1 MKSSNIKFL
10 KMLKKNRSLIEL
22 NFSKSNI
29 GNHDLEEINK
39 MISNSSIRHLYLFK
53 NKITDFNSIIKTVYR
68 TKLIKEKD
76 IVDDNVMSN
85 DDSMLMNLDLS
96 NSDIWIKNKNQVIL
110 IKKIIEETNLSCL
123 DISHILYG
131 PNPDKKVILPEN
143 ESYRNYIDNNIKA
156 PLEKYDLYYKNLMK
170 KKLPIEIDI
179 KELEAQNYE
188 EFNDFFKELKIDI
201 DIDNITNQKE
211 AEYIV
216 YLKKNARNIIK
227 KIKSETQD
235 KNIKINA
242 KLDDIEDI
250 KNFFNKLVSYMK
262 LKNSKKRLTQIND
275 KLDKKKL
282 IIV

>member
-85 DDSMLMNLDLS
+85 DDSILMNLDLS
-96 NSDIWIKNKNQVIL
+96 NCDIWIKNKDQVIL

-131 PNPDKKVILPEN
+131 PNPEKKIIQPTN

-156 PLEKYDLYYKNLMK
+156 PLEKYDTEYKDLIK
-170 KKLPIEIDI
+170 KKVPIEIDI
-179 KELEAQNYE
+179 KKLEPENYE
-188 EFNDFFKELKIDI
+188 IFNDFDKDLNEEIDK
-201 DIDNITNQKE
+201 ITNQKDAQYNVFLRKSAIKIIDKIKTE
-211 AEYIV
+211 TKYE
-216 YLKKNARNIIK
+216 NIK
-227 KIKSETQD
+227 KKA
-235 KNIKINA
+235 NIDNKENF
-242 KLDDIEDI
+242 
-250 KNFFNKLVSYMK
+250 KNFFNTLVNYLKLI
-262 LKNSKKRLTQIND
+262 NSKKRLAQLDN
-275 KLDKKKL
+275 KLEKRKL